1 MLKEKIHEY
10 FNQYP
15 QLRVLFFFD
24 EEEEYRDEVDQLD
37 LKEIHVLE
45 YADNSF
51 SLKWKLVSEMKHEKV
66 FLYLPMPQPTTQ
78 DQLQEFPL
86 LGLMVAN
93 KVLQLDDVG
102 GFMEK
107 YRLKRHQ
114 KSLVSQ
120 YMQELKYS
128 GVQEVCAPILTASN
142 FQEPALQRGL
152 LSSFLKFKQPENW
165 GLITA
170 KLLLL
175 SDPSESKEWNRVYRK
190 VTNLDME
197 ETICK
202 NIQRVTGISIS
213 SLSQEH
219 LRIVA
224 QGVLYNKLTQGIE
237 LNASDDPY
245 ADLKVQDSNQ
255 ITQLNQVLHEVSRS
269 PFSDSFNEL
278 MDSLSNEIK
287 GETLVKV
294 YGEDT
299 EFPEYTT
306 SMIWTILELLLPV
319 IQEAPSRFIKRIESI
334 SLQDEIDP
342 LVRDYINYFVQ
353 VAKVHQSIQEQDQ
366 YILDRPENYISEY
379 IEDGYKVDFSYR
391 KAIKAYKRLDLSVLP
406 GEIPLEQTHS
416 EVNKVYEHHN
426 DQLNREWLK
435 CLAQFEFDYDSVKA
449 PKQFEFYDTEVA
461 QTDQK
466 VVVIISDA
474 LRYEAAQELLSQMHG
489 DPKNTADIRYML
501 ASIPS
506 KTSVGM
512 CQLLP
517 GKKQFNAG
525 KPTADGTST
534 SGTDNRATI
543 LSAYN
548 TDSRAIQF
556 SELEGMDR
564 DEQREVFK
572 TQIVYVYHDVI
583 DATGDKRSSERRTFD
598 VVDDA
603 IGELKRFVKSLHA
616 TLNVARVLITADH
629 GFLYNDRE
637 IQEKEKETIPASDS
651 IQSHNRYVLTSEK
664 QDLELGYSFP
674 MKSTSTFD
682 DEVWVNI
689 PYSVNRYKKQGVGH
703 QFVHGGGALQE
714 VIIPVIESS
723 RKRVE
728 VTKKVKPLLVNRGA
742 LRVVSNILKVNILQE
757 SGVSRTEKERTIKM
771 GLYVGNKLVSNE
783 ETIVLNSTSE
793 APSERMTRK
802 DLVLSPD
809 ASTESVLKLKIFDA
823 EDLLNPIIEELVQ
836 NSTLI
841 QTDF

>member
-1 MLKEKIHEY
+1 MLKEKIQEY

-24 EEEEYRDEVDQLD
+24 EEEEYREEVDQLD
-37 LKEIHVLE
+37 LEDIHVLE

-66 FLYLPMPQPTTQ
+66 FLYLPILQPASQ

-102 GFMEK
+102 AFMEK

-120 YMQELKYS
+120 YMPELKYS

-142 FQEPALQRGL
+142 FQESALQRGL

-190 VTNLDME
+190 VANLDME
-197 ETICK
+197 ETVCK
-202 NIQRVTGISIS
+202 NIQRVTGIPIS
-213 SLSQEH
+213 SLSQMH
-219 LRIVA
+219 LKKVA
-224 QGVLYNKLTQGIE
+224 QGVLYNKLTQGVE

-255 ITQLNQVLHEVSRS
+255 ITQLNQMLHEVSRS
-269 PFSDSFNEL
+269 TFADSFEEL
-278 MDSLSNEIK
+278 LDSLSDEIK

-299 EFPEYTT
+299 NFAEYTT
-306 SMIWTILELLLPV
+306 SMIWAILQSLLPI

-353 VAKVHQSIQEQDQ
+353 VAKVHRSIQEQDQ

-379 IEDGYKVDFSYR
+379 IENGYKVDFSYR

-406 GEIPLEQTHS
+406 GQLQLEQTHS
-416 EVNKVYEHHN
+416 EVNKVYEQHT

-435 CLAQFEFDYDSVKA
+435 CLAQFEFDYASVKA

-534 SGTDNRATI
+534 SGTDNRSTI

-637 IQEKEKETIPASDS
+637 IQEKEKETIPVSDS
-651 IQSHNRYVLTSEK
+651 IQSHNRYIITTEK
-664 QDLELGYSFP
+664 QDLELGYSVSLQ
-674 MKSTSTFD
+674 STSSFD
-682 DEVWVNI
+682 DDVWVNI

-757 SGVSRTEKERTIKM
+757 SGVSRSEKERAIKI
-771 GLYVGNKLVSNE
+771 GLYVDNNLVSNE
-783 ETIVLNSTSE
+783 ETVVLNSTSE

-802 DLVLSPD
+802 DLILSSEASD
-809 ASTESVLKLKIFDA
+809 ASVLKLKIYDSD
-823 EDLLNPIIEELVQ
+823 DLLNPIIEELVQ

-841 QTDF
+841 QSDF